1 MLGRGCSMKRDLE
14 RRVKALE
21 VSRKEPTEYIFEW
34 FDPEIDIPPRPG
46 VIYLKWADGK

>member
-1 MLGRGCSMKRDLE
+1 MKCDLE

-21 VSRKEPTEYIFEW
+21 VSYKELMEYVLEW
-34 FDPEIDIPPRPG
+34 FNPEIDILPCPG

>member
-1 MLGRGCSMKRDLE
+1 MRSQIE

-21 VSRKEPTEYIFEW
+21 AGNDEPSEIILEW

-46 VIYLKWADGK
+46 VIYLKWADDK

>member
-1 MLGRGCSMKRDLE
+1 MRSQIE

-21 VSRKEPTEYIFEW
+21 TCHDELPEIILEW

-46 VIYLKWADGK
+46 VIYLKWADDK